1 MEGCNGKI
9 WETGLKDALAI
20 GGVQDLLLELPSIE
34 LGPNAHIITQKAAT
48 HARFGSR
55 LASTAE

>member
-1 MEGCNGKI
+1 MDGCNGKI
-9 WETGLKDALAI
+9 RETGLKDAPAI
-20 GGVQDLLLELPSIE
+20 GEVQDLLQELPSIE
-34 LGPNAHIITQKAAT
+34 LGPNAHISKAAT